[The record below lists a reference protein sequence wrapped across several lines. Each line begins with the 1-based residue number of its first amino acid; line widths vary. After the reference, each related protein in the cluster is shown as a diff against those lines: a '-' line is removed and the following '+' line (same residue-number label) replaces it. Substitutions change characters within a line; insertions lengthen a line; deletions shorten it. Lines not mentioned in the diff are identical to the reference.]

1 MKKRAVRAIGCAVA
15 AIGCA
20 VAGIGCAVAGL
31 ALAGCAAKP
40 PVRSSMAPAPTSEPA
55 AAPVS
60 TPAPA
65 PVPPPPPAPTP
76 PAATLAAPATPQWTA
91 LTPNIRCDR
100 AAGVVE
106 LDAVA
111 VLETGFLEQL
121 VCLVGTREHE
131 SLFAFDGKASD
142 VHAALLFAGLEPG
155 APGHWREVTA
165 DGASRIEGVGPKGS
179 PVVITVLLPDGTE
192 RAIDWFVRAAP
203 LSSDQAR
210 PAPRQFVFGGSR
222 FERSRRTGTD
232 RYVADSSGSLIGL
245 VTFGDET
252 IGCAEVIPDQ
262 ASAAAPV
269 WEAWT
274 ERMPEP
280 GTKIRIRL
288 SSTRVDST
296 QSAGGRG
303 AARSEP

>member
-1 MKKRAVRAIGCAVA
+1 MTKRAVAAIGCAVSC
-15 AIGCA
+15 IGCA
-20 VAGIGCAVAGL
+20 VAGIGCAVTGL

-40 PVRSSMAPAPTSEPA
+40 PARSSTAVAPTSESA

-65 PVPPPPPAPTP
+65 PAPPPAPTP
-76 PAATLAAPATPQWTA
+76 AAAAAAAPATPQWVA
-91 LTPNIRCDR
+91 LTPKIRCDR

-106 LDAVA
+106 FDAVS

-131 SLFAFDGKASD
+131 SLFAFEGKASD

-155 APGHWREVTA
+155 APGHWREVMA
-165 DGASRIEGVGPKGS
+165 DGASRIEGVEPKGS
-179 PVVITVLLPDGTE
+179 PVAITVLLPDGTE

-203 LSSDQAR
+203 LSSDPGR

-222 FERSRRTGTD
+222 LERSRRTGAD
-232 RYVADSSGSLIGL
+232 RYLADSSGSLIGL

-262 ASAAAPV
+262 ASAVAPV

-274 ERMPEP
+274 ERMPTP

-288 SSTRVDST
+288 SPKRVDST
-296 QSAGGRG
+296 QPAGNRG
-303 AARSEP
+303 TAGSRP

>member
-1 MKKRAVRAIGCAVA
+1 MTKRAVRAIGCAA
-15 AIGCA
+15 AA
-20 VAGIGCAVAGL
+20 IGCAVAGL

-40 PVRSSMAPAPTSEPA
+40 PARSSTTVAPTSQ
-55 AAPVS
+55 
-60 TPAPA
+60 PAPA
-65 PVPPPPPAPTP
+65 PAPAPSPAPPPAPTA
-76 PAATLAAPATPQWTA
+76 PAAAAAAPATPQWIA
-91 LTPNIRCDR
+91 LTPKIRCDR

-106 LDAVA
+106 FDAVS

-131 SLFAFDGKASD
+131 SLFAFEGKASD

-155 APGHWREVTA
+155 APGHWREVMA
-165 DGASRIEGVGPKGS
+165 DGASRIEGVEPKGS
-179 PVVITVLLPDGTE
+179 PVAITVLLPDGTE

-203 LSSDQAR
+203 LSSDPGR

-222 FERSRRTGTD
+222 LERSRRTGAD
-232 RYVADSSGSLIGL
+232 RYLADSSGSLIGL

-262 ASAAAPV
+262 ASAVAPV

-274 ERMPEP
+274 ERMPTP

-288 SSTRVDST
+288 SLKRVDST
-296 QSAGGRG
+296 QPAANRGTAGSR
-303 AARSEP
+303 P

>member
-1 MKKRAVRAIGCAVA
+1 VTKRAVRAIGCAAA

-20 VAGIGCAVAGL
+20 AAAIGCAAAAIGCAVAGL

-40 PVRSSMAPAPTSEPA
+40 PARSSTAVAPTSQ
-55 AAPVS
+55 
-60 TPAPA
+60 PA

-76 PAATLAAPATPQWTA
+76 PAATPAAPATPQWVA
-91 LTPNIRCDR
+91 LTPKIRCDR

-106 LDAVA
+106 FDAVS

-131 SLFAFDGKASD
+131 SLFAFEGKASD

-155 APGHWREVTA
+155 APGHWREVMA
-165 DGASRIEGVGPKGS
+165 DGASRIEGVEPKGS
-179 PVVITVLLPDGTE
+179 PVAITVLLPDGTE

-203 LSSDQAR
+203 LSSDPGR

-222 FERSRRTGTD
+222 LERSRRTGAD
-232 RYVADSSGSLIGL
+232 RYLADSSGSLIGL

-262 ASAAAPV
+262 ASAVAPV

-274 ERMPEP
+274 ERMPTP

-288 SSTRVDST
+288 SLKRVDST
-296 QSAGGRG
+296 QPAANRGTAGSR
-303 AARSEP
+303 P

>member
-1 MKKRAVRAIGCAVA
+1 MTKRAVRAIGCAAA

-20 VAGIGCAVAGL
+20 AAAIGCAAAAIGCAVAGL

-40 PVRSSMAPAPTSEPA
+40 PARSSTAVAPTSQ
-55 AAPVS
+55 
-60 TPAPA
+60 PA

-76 PAATLAAPATPQWTA
+76 PAATPAAPATPQWVA
-91 LTPNIRCDR
+91 LTPKIRCDR

-106 LDAVA
+106 FDAVS

-131 SLFAFDGKASD
+131 SLFAFEGKASD

-155 APGHWREVTA
+155 APGHWREVMA
-165 DGASRIEGVGPKGS
+165 DGASRIEGVEPKGS
-179 PVVITVLLPDGTE
+179 PVAITVLLPDGTE

-203 LSSDQAR
+203 LSSDPGR

-222 FERSRRTGTD
+222 LERSRRTGAD
-232 RYVADSSGSLIGL
+232 RYLADSSGSLIGL

-262 ASAAAPV
+262 ASAVAPV

-274 ERMPEP
+274 ERMPTP

-288 SSTRVDST
+288 SLKRVDST
-296 QSAGGRG
+296 QPAANRGTAGSR
-303 AARSEP
+303 P